1 MPNTNTDTTTIDDN
15 ALTIDHPRV
24 RLVDREIFT
33 LRFVSDC
40 MSHECL
46 CRDEKDLA
54 RTDACCQ
61 HGADVLRSEKSA
73 ILARASEIS
82 SVLKPEWK
90 RPASWF
96 DERDPEV
103 ISEEPFVDVVRTGT
117 TDLEVDTSG
126 CIFLNHEGDRG
137 CGLHAAALKH
147 DFDPAE
153 IKPSVCRLY
162 PLSLD
167 DGRLGL
173 SPDFD
178 RYSCANSGTSSIY
191 GVLRG
196 VLGEMYGEDLVQ
208 ILDGLN
214 AKFRVRRLKSLR

>member
-1 MPNTNTDTTTIDDN
+1 MPNTNTDTTIVEDN
-15 ALTIDHPRV
+15 ALAVDHPRV

-40 MSHECL
+40 MQHGCL

-54 RTDACCQ
+54 RADACCQ

-73 ILARASEIS
+73 ILRRASEIS

-90 RPASWF
+90 KPESWF

-117 TDLEVDTSG
+117 TDLDVDNSG

-147 DFDPAE
+147 GFDPAE

-162 PLSLD
+162 PLSVD

-178 RYSCANSGTSSIY
+178 RYSCANSGTSNIY
-191 GVLRG
+191 GVLRSA
-196 VLGEMYGEDLVQ
+196 LGEMFGDELIG
-208 ILDGLN
+208 ILDDLN
-214 AKFRVRRLKSLR
+214 RRFRVRRLKSLR

>member
-1 MPNTNTDTTTIDDN
+1 MPNTNTDTTIIEDN
-15 ALTIDHPRV
+15 ALAVDHPQIRS
-24 RLVDREIFT
+24 VDKEIFT

-40 MSHECL
+40 MQHGCL

-54 RTDACCQ
+54 RADACCQ
-61 HGADVLRSEKSA
+61 HGADVLRGEKSA
-73 ILARASEIS
+73 ILRRASEIS

-90 RPASWF
+90 KPESWF

-117 TDLEVDTSG
+117 TDLDVDNSG

-147 DFDPAE
+147 GFDPAE

-162 PLSLD
+162 PLSVD
-167 DGRLGL
+167 EGRLGL

-178 RYSCANSGTSSIY
+178 RYSCANSGTSTLY
-191 GVLRG
+191 GVQRG
-196 VLGEMYGEDLVQ
+196 ALSEMFGEDLIR

>member
-1 MPNTNTDTTTIDDN
+1 MANTKTDTTIIEDD
-15 ALTIDHPRV
+15 ALAVDHPEV

-33 LRFVSDC
+33 LRFVTDC
-40 MSHECL
+40 MQHGCL

-54 RTDACCQ
+54 RADACCQ

-73 ILARASEIS
+73 ILRRASEIS

-90 RPASWF
+90 KPESWF

-117 TDLEVDTSG
+117 TDLDVDNSG
-126 CIFLNHEGDRG
+126 CIFLNHDGDRG

-147 DFDPAE
+147 GFDPAE

-162 PLSLD
+162 PLSVD

-178 RYSCANSGTSSIY
+178 RYSCANSGTNTVY
-191 GVLRG
+191 GVQRG
-196 VLGEMYGEDLVQ
+196 ALSEMFGDGLIR
-208 ILDGLN
+208 ILDALN

>member
-15 ALTIDHPRV
+15 ALAIDHPRV

-33 LRFVSDC
+33 LRFVTDC
-40 MSHECL
+40 MSHGCL

-54 RTDACCQ
+54 RADACCQ
-61 HGADVLRSEKSA
+61 HGADVLREEKSA
-73 ILARASEIS
+73 ILNRASEIA

-90 RPASWF
+90 NPESWF

-117 TDLEVDTSG
+117 TDLDVDNSG

-147 DFDPAE
+147 GFDPAE

-167 DGRLGL
+167 EGRLGL

-196 VLGEMYGEDLVQ
+196 ALSEMFGDDLVQ

-214 AKFRVRRLKSLR
+214 TKFRVRRLKSLR